1 MIYSFINKMNV
12 ISLGFILRHD
22 PSKNNPSLSGL
33 KILSGEPRDA
43 QVRAWPFVYTE
54 RKPFS
59 EDTIPVAVHRRAS
72 ERGSDGGRE
81 GGRERDEKTLLQ
93 KENGFGDKRCFCLQ
107 SDQRARKQRSPTAFQ
122 RCWLWAAL
130 QLQNPLA
137 LTFGIC
143 AALLLYPSRDAN

>member
-1 MIYSFINKMNV
+1 MIHSFINKMNV

-59 EDTIPVAVHRRAS
+59 KDTIPVAVHRRAS

-81 GGRERDEKTLLQ
+81 GGSETRKPSFKKKKMALEIKGVFVCSPISVPGS
-93 KENGFGDKRCFCLQ
+93 NG
-107 SDQRARKQRSPTAFQ
+107 
-122 RCWLWAAL
+122 AL
-130 QLQNPLA
+130 QPFRDVDSEQHCNYR
-137 LTFGIC
+137 I
-143 AALLLYPSRDAN
+143 LLH